1 LKYRN
6 VVLIVVLVLIV
17 DQALKFWVKT
27 NMAITEQFT
36 IFPDWFHI
44 HFIENEGM
52 AYGLQFGGEFGKIF
66 LTLFRLIAVV
76 VGFVFMR
83 KLVRE
88 NYHKGL
94 LICGSLILAGAAGN
108 LIDSMFYG
116 LIFSE
121 STPYEV
127 AQFLPA
133 GGGYRTFLH
142 GKVVDMLYFPLY
154 EGYLPKWVPIWGG
167 EYFIFFRPVFNIA
180 DAAISIGVISI
191 LVFQRRFLHAHM
203 EQKKQTLKANQNEAI
218 VLSGDQ
224 DHASGEHDSQQETL

>member
-1 LKYRN
+1 
-6 VVLIVVLVLIV
+6 
-17 DQALKFWVKT
+17 
-27 NMAITEQFT
+27 MAITEQFT
-36 IFPDWFHI
+36 VIPDWFHI

-52 AYGLQFGGEFGKIF
+52 AYGLKFGGEFGKIF
-66 LTLFRLIAVV
+66 LTLFRLAAVV

-88 NYHKGL
+88 KYHKGL

-116 LIFSE
+116 LIFSN
-121 STPYEV
+121 SSPYEV
-127 AQFLPA
+127 AQLFPQ
-133 GGGYRTFLH
+133 GGGYGTFLH

-180 DAAISIGVISI
+180 DAAISVGVIAI
-191 LVFQRRFLHAHM
+191 LLFQKRFLHAQIAQEK
-203 EQKKQTLKANQNEAI
+203 EQQAATEQAVTPNDESTQKA
-218 VLSGDQ
+218 V
-224 DHASGEHDSQQETL
+224 